1 MEQIRADAAHTNAP
15 PTAAVA
21 EDTDSPARPPGDKP
35 TPTLEER
42 RAAMVQHQ
50 LRARG
55 IGDERVLA
63 ALGRLPREQFM
74 PLDSRRLAYED
85 CALPIAEGQT
95 ISQPYMVALMSEA
108 LRLTGHERVLEIGTG
123 SGYAAAVLGRL
134 AASVISIERHPALA
148 EQAAALLQSLGF
160 ANVTVRI
167 GDGTRGWPSAAPYD
181 AIVVT
186 AGAPAVPASLT
197 GQLAPGGRLVIPVG
211 VAKQQMLMRITNQ
224 NGRLLREE
232 ITPCVFVPLIGAHG
246 WRTPE

>member
-1 MEQIRADAAHTNAP
+1 MEQPSAATPLPNVSPPAAPHEPAAP
-15 PTAAVA
+15 PL
-21 EDTDSPARPPGDKP
+21 EQPPR
-35 TPTLEER
+35 TLEER
-42 RAAMVQHQ
+42 RAMMVQQQ

-63 ALGRLPREQFM
+63 ALGSVPREQFM
-74 PLDSRRLAYED
+74 PPDSRRLAYED

-108 LRLTGHERVLEIGTG
+108 LQLTGHERALEIGTG

-134 AASVISIERHPALA
+134 VGSVISIERHPALA
-148 EQAAALLQSLGF
+148 ERAAALLKTLGF
-160 ANVTVRI
+160 TNIEVRI

-186 AGAPAVPASLT
+186 AGAPAVPTSLT

-211 VAKQQMLMRITNQ
+211 DAKQQMLVRITNRDGQ
-224 NGRLLREE
+224 LLREE

-246 WRTPE
+246 WRTPD

>member
-1 MEQIRADAAHTNAP
+1 MEQISADAAHTNAP
-15 PTAAVA
+15 PTAA
-21 EDTDSPARPPGDKP
+21 DTDSPTRPAGDKP
-35 TPTLEER
+35 APTLEER

-55 IGDERVLA
+55 IRDERVLA

-74 PLDSRRLAYED
+74 PPDSRRLAYED

-108 LRLTGHERVLEIGTG
+108 LQLTGHERVLEIGTG

-160 ANVTVRI
+160 ANIAVRI

-211 VAKQQMLMRITNQ
+211 AAKQQMLVRITNQ
-224 NGRLLREE
+224 DGQLLREE